1 MAGSGGGVGQTGTP
15 GQAGTA
21 GTGGRPGSGEPPGGG
36 PARSARSVP
45 AAGQLDRSSPLPL
58 WAQLRADLRRRLDTG
73 AFDDRFPGELA
84 LVEEYGVSRHTVRS
98 ALSGL
103 RAEGIV
109 VAERGRRP
117 RLAAH
122 DLIAQPLGT
131 LYSLFALVEEA
142 GLRQTSIVRAR
153 DVRADGVVAE
163 RLRLEASTP
172 LFHLERLRLAGDE
185 PLALDSVWLPAAIA
199 APLLEADFTH
209 TALYHELATRAGV
222 RLAGG
227 HEHVRAVV
235 PSGAE
240 QRLLGLPRSV
250 GALAIDRLGYVG
262 DRPVEWRHTLIR
274 GDRFSLIADFSQRTG
289 YQMHIDSRY
298 RDTRRAS

>member
-1 MAGSGGGVGQTGTP
+1 MAGSGSSVGQPGT
-15 GQAGTA
+15 AGTA
-21 GTGGRPGSGEPPGGG
+21 GRPGAEEPPGGG
-36 PARSARSVP
+36 PAWSARPVP
-45 AAGQLDRSSPLPL
+45 AAQRLDRGSPLPL

-73 AFDDRFPGELA
+73 AFDDQFPGELA

-153 DVRADGVVAE
+153 DVRADGVVAD

-235 PSGAE
+235 PSGTE

-250 GALAIDRLGYVG
+250 GALAIDRLGYAG
-262 DRPVEWRHTLIR
+262 DRPIEWRHTLIR

-298 RDTRRAS
+298 RDIRRAS

>member
-1 MAGSGGGVGQTGTP
+1 MAGSGGGVGQAGTP
-15 GQAGTA
+15 GRAGTA
-21 GTGGRPGSGEPPGGG
+21 GTAGQAGTP
-36 PARSARSVP
+36 
-45 AAGQLDRSSPLPL
+45 GQLDRSSPLPL

-153 DVRADGVVAE
+153 DVHADGVVAE

-172 LFHLERLRLAGDE
+172 LFHLERLRLAGGE

-235 PSGAE
+235 PSGTE

-250 GALAIDRLGYVG
+250 GALAIDRLGYAG
-262 DRPVEWRHTLIR
+262 DRPIEWRHTLIR

-298 RDTRRAS
+298 RDIRRAS